1 MSLTNFRYIISMIF
15 VDSGE
20 GRLDF
25 YHRSL
30 SKAARKRYFSGDD
43 DEKQRKY
50 NFWHGVLADYFEGVQ
65 DLDRKAEELPYHL
78 EKLMDN
84 NRLVQCL
91 MDWNVFERMYGSFSY
106 KQCMQH

>member
-1 MSLTNFRYIISMIF
+1 MSKYIFREKIVSCNRILCIQPST
-15 VDSGE
+15 GE

-30 SKAARKRYFSGDD
+30 SKAARKRYFSGE
-43 DEKQRKY
+43 DEDEIQRKR
-50 NFWHGVLADYFEGVQ
+50 NFWHGVLADYFERVE

-91 MDWNVFERMYGSFSY
+91 MDWNVFERM
-106 KQCMQH
+106 